1 MRFDNYVAS
10 VLNISRNKASE
21 LIKSGKVLINGEIC
35 TKVSSE
41 VSEAKISLLDEIYV
55 GRGALKLKSFLEA
68 MKFDIAGKN
77 ALDIGS
83 STGGF
88 MQILLERG
96 VKSVTGVDVGT
107 DQLDTSL
114 RSDERVKIY
123 EKTDVREFA
132 KTHKNEFNLITC
144 DVSFISLSE
153 ILPAICELASESS
166 LIITLFKPQFEV
178 GVGVKRNKKGVV
190 TDAKAV
196 NLAMK
201 RFEVLASSF
210 KFELIACKECEVK
223 GKEGNAEFFY
233 AFNKR

>member
-21 LIKSGKVLINGEIC
+21 LIKSGKVLSNGEIC

-41 VSEAKISLLDEIYV
+41 VGEAKISLLDEIYV

-68 MKFDIAGKN
+68 MKFDLTGKN

-88 MQILLERG
+88 MQILLERD

-107 DQLDTSL
+107 DQLDASL

-123 EKTDVREFA
+123 EKTDIREFA
-132 KTHKNEFNLITC
+132 KQDQDKFDLITC
-144 DVSFISLSE
+144 DVSFISLAE
-153 ILPAICELASESS
+153 ILPTICELASENS

-190 TDAKAV
+190 TDMKAI
-196 NLAMK
+196 NLVMK
-201 RFEVLASSF
+201 RFEVMANGLGF
-210 KFELIACKECEVK
+210 KMIVCKECEVR

>member
-21 LIKSGKVLINGEIC
+21 LIKSGKVLADGEIC

-68 MKFDIAGKN
+68 MKFDLAGKN

-88 MQILLERG
+88 MQILLECG

-107 DQLDTSL
+107 DQLDASL

-132 KTHKNEFNLITC
+132 KENLNKVDLITC
-144 DVSFISLSE
+144 DVSFISLAE
-153 ILPAICELASESS
+153 ILPAICELASENS

-178 GVGVKRNKKGVV
+178 GVGVKRNKKGVG

-196 NLAMK
+196 N
-201 RFEVLASSF
+201 
-210 KFELIACKECEVK
+210 
-223 GKEGNAEFFY
+223 
-233 AFNKR
+233 

>member
-21 LIKSGKVLINGEIC
+21 LIKSGKVLTNGEIC

-107 DQLDTSL
+107 DQLDASL

-132 KTHKNEFNLITC
+132 KENLNKFDLITC
-144 DVSFISLSE
+144 DVSFISLKE
-153 ILPAICELASESS
+153 ILPSIDALAGENCD
-166 LIITLFKPQFEV
+166 IILLFKPQFEV
-178 GVGVKRNKKGVV
+178 GRTVKRNKKGVV

-196 NLAMK
+196 REA
-201 RFEVLASSF
+201 RA
-210 KFELIACKECEVK
+210 KFELAAANLGWIMRQTLECKVK

>member
-1 MRFDNYVAS
+1 MRLDNYVAS

-21 LIKSGKVLINGEIC
+21 LIKGGKVLINGEIC

-55 GRGALKLKSFLEA
+55 GRGALKLKSFLKA
-68 MKFDIAGKN
+68 MKFYLAGKN

-107 DQLDTSL
+107 DQLDVSL

-132 KTHKNEFNLITC
+132 KQNQNKFDLITC
-144 DVSFISLSE
+144 DVSFISLAE
-153 ILPAICELASESS
+153 ILPAICELASENS

-178 GVGVKRNKKGVV
+178 GVGVKRSKKGVV

>member
-21 LIKSGKVLINGEIC
+21 LIKSGKVLADGEIC

-68 MKFDIAGKN
+68 MKFDLAGKN

-107 DQLDTSL
+107 DQLDASL

-132 KTHKNEFNLITC
+132 KENLNKFDLITC
-144 DVSFISLSE
+144 DVSFISLAE
-153 ILPAICELASESS
+153 ILPVICELASENS

-201 RFEVLASSF
+201 RFEVLASSS

>member
-21 LIKSGKVLINGEIC
+21 LIKSGKVLADDEIC
-35 TKVSSE
+35 IKVSSE
-41 VSEAKISLLDEIYV
+41 ASEAKISLLDEIYV

-68 MKFDIAGKN
+68 MKFDLAGKN

-107 DQLDTSL
+107 NQLDASL

-123 EKTDVREFA
+123 EKTDIREFA
-132 KTHKNEFNLITC
+132 KQEQGKFDLITC
-144 DVSFISLSE
+144 DVSFISLAE
-153 ILPAICELASESS
+153 ILPAISELASANS

-201 RFEVLASSF
+201 RFEVLASSL

>member
-68 MKFDIAGKN
+68 MKFDLAGKN

-96 VKSVTGVDVGT
+96 VKGVTGVDVGT
-107 DQLDTSL
+107 DQLDASL

-132 KTHKNEFNLITC
+132 KTHQNKFDLITC
-144 DVSFISLSE
+144 DVSFISLAE
-153 ILPAICELASESS
+153 ILPAICELASENS
-166 LIITLFKPQFEV
+166 LIIMLFKPQFEV

>member
-21 LIKSGKVLINGEIC
+21 LIKSGKVLSNGEIC

-55 GRGALKLKSFLEA
+55 GRGALKLKSFLETV
-68 MKFDIAGKN
+68 KFDLTVKN

-107 DQLDTSL
+107 DQLDASL

-123 EKTDVREFA
+123 EKTDIREFA
-132 KTHKNEFNLITC
+132 KQEQGKFDLITC
-144 DVSFISLSE
+144 DVSFISLAE
-153 ILPAICELASESS
+153 ILPAIGDLASENS

-190 TDAKAV
+190 TDMKAI

-201 RFEVLASSF
+201 RFEVMANSLGF
-210 KFELIACKECEVK
+210 KMIVCKECEVR
-223 GKEGNAEFFY
+223 GKEGNVEFFY

>member
-21 LIKSGKVLINGEIC
+21 LIKSGKVLTNGEIC

-41 VSEAKISLLDEIYV
+41 VSEAKISLLEEIYV
-55 GRGALKLKSFLEA
+55 GRGALKLKSFLETV
-68 MKFDIAGKN
+68 KFDLTGKN
-77 ALDIGS
+77 VLDIGS

-107 DQLDTSL
+107 DQLDASL

-132 KTHKNEFNLITC
+132 KQEQDKFDLITC
-144 DVSFISLSE
+144 DVSFISLAE
-153 ILPAICELASESS
+153 ILPAIGELASGNS

-190 TDAKAV
+190 TDMKAI

-201 RFEVLASSF
+201 RFEVMANGLVF
-210 KFELIACKECEVK
+210 KMIACKECEVK

>member
-21 LIKSGKVLINGEIC
+21 LIKSGKVLANGEIC

-68 MKFDIAGKN
+68 MKFDLAGKN

-107 DQLDTSL
+107 DQLDASL

-132 KTHKNEFNLITC
+132 KENLNKFDLITC
-144 DVSFISLSE
+144 DVSFISLAE

>member
-21 LIKSGKVLINGEIC
+21 LIKSGKVLSNGEIC

-68 MKFDIAGKN
+68 MKAGKN

-107 DQLDTSL
+107 DQLDASL

-123 EKTDVREFA
+123 EKTDVREFV

-144 DVSFISLSE
+144 DVSFISLAE
-153 ILPAICELASESS
+153 ILPAICELASENS

-201 RFEVLASSF
+201 RFEVLASSL

>member
-1 MRFDNYVAS
+1 LRFDNYVAS
-10 VLNISRNKASE
+10 VLNISRNKASG
-21 LIKSGKVLINGEIC
+21 LIKSGKVLTNGEIC
-35 TKVSSE
+35 IKVSSE

-68 MKFDIAGKN
+68 MKFDLAGKN

-83 STGGF
+83 STG
-88 MQILLERG
+88 
-96 VKSVTGVDVGT
+96 VDVGT
-107 DQLDTSL
+107 DQLDASL

-123 EKTDVREFA
+123 EKTDVRVFA
-132 KTHKNEFNLITC
+132 KSHQNKFDLITC
-144 DVSFISLSE
+144 DVSFISLAE
-153 ILPAICELASESS
+153 ILPAICELASENS

-201 RFEVLASSF
+201 RFEVLASSL

>member
-21 LIKSGKVLINGEIC
+21 LIKSGKVLADGQIC
-35 TKVSSE
+35 TKVSNE
-41 VSEAKISLLDEIYV
+41 VGEAKILLLDEIYV

-68 MKFDIAGKN
+68 IKFDLTGKN

-107 DQLDTSL
+107 DQLDASL

-123 EKTDVREFA
+123 EKTDIREFA
-132 KTHKNEFNLITC
+132 KQEQDKFDLITC
-144 DVSFISLSE
+144 DVSFISFAE
-153 ILPAICELASESS
+153 ILPAIGDLVSTNS

-190 TDAKAV
+190 TDMKAI

-201 RFEVLASSF
+201 RFL
-210 KFELIACKECEVK
+210 
-223 GKEGNAEFFY
+223 
-233 AFNKR
+233 

>member
-21 LIKSGKVLINGEIC
+21 LIKSGKVLANGEIC
-35 TKVSSE
+35 TKVSNE

-68 MKFDIAGKN
+68 MKFDLAGKN

-83 STGGF
+83 ST
-88 MQILLERG
+88 
-96 VKSVTGVDVGT
+96 
-107 DQLDTSL
+107 DQLDASL

-144 DVSFISLSE
+144 DVSFISLAE
-153 ILPAICELASESS
+153 ILPAICELASENS

-190 TDAKAV
+190 TDTKAV

-201 RFEVLASSF
+201 RFEVLASSL

>member
-21 LIKSGKVLINGEIC
+21 LIKGGKVLADGEIC

-68 MKFDIAGKN
+68 MKFELAGKN

-107 DQLDTSL
+107 DQLDASL
-114 RSDERVKIY
+114 RGDERVKIY

-132 KTHKNEFNLITC
+132 KENLNKFDLITC
-144 DVSFISLSE
+144 DVS
-153 ILPAICELASESS
+153 LPAICELASENS

-190 TDAKAV
+190 TDTKAV

-201 RFEVLASSF
+201 RFEVLASSL

>member
-21 LIKSGKVLINGEIC
+21 LIKGGKVLADGQIC

-55 GRGALKLKSFLEA
+55 GRGALKLKSFLEV
-68 MKFDIAGKN
+68 MKFDLAGKN

-88 MQILLERG
+88 MQILLESD

-107 DQLDTSL
+107 DQLDASL
-114 RSDERVKIY
+114 RNDERVKIY

-132 KTHKNEFNLITC
+132 KQNQSKFDLITC
-144 DVSFISLSE
+144 DVSFISLAE
-153 ILPAICELASESS
+153 ILPAICELASENS
-166 LIITLFKPQFEV
+166 LIIMLFKPQFEV

-201 RFEVLASSF
+201 RFEVIANGLGF
-210 KFELIACKECEVK
+210 KMITCKECEVK

>member
-21 LIKSGKVLINGEIC
+21 LIKSGKVLADGEIC
-35 TKVSSE
+35 IKVSSE

-68 MKFDIAGKN
+68 MKFDLAGKN

-107 DQLDTSL
+107 DQLDASL

-123 EKTDVREFA
+123 EKTDVREFV
-132 KTHKNEFNLITC
+132 KSHQNKFDLITC
-144 DVSFISLSE
+144 DVSFISLAE
-153 ILPAICELASESS
+153 ILPAIGELASENS

-190 TDAKAV
+190 TDMKAI

-201 RFEVLASSF
+201 RFEVMANSLGF
-210 KFELIACKECEVK
+210 KMIVCKECEVR